1 MYPQNHA
8 LQPETRQKSGITHK
22 CLNNKIKPLT
32 FQHKNYVYCF
42 HFQCPGRET
51 LTWYSNVKQNW

>member
-51 LTWYSNVKQNW
+51 LT